1 MAKKDF
7 INNPALRFI
16 SETAPEETEAPK
28 AEPKPEITTPEGYKL
43 NPIYV
48 EKRSRRLQLVLQP
61 SLYERVKTKAA
72 SAGQSVNDYI
82 HDLLDKATREEQ

>member
-16 SETAPEETEAPK
+16 SEAAPEEPEAPK
-28 AEPKPEITTPEGYKL
+28 AEPQPEITTPEGYKL

-48 EKRSRRLQLVLQP
+48 EKRIRRLQLVLQP

-72 SAGQSVNDYI
+72 AAGQSVNDYV
-82 HDLLDKATREEQ
+82 HALLDEATKED

>member
-1 MAKKDF
+1 MAKKNF
-7 INNPALRFI
+7 IDNPALRFI
-16 SETAPEETEAPK
+16 SEPEPDPRPETK
-28 AEPKPEITTPEGYKL
+28 APEGYKL

-61 SLYERVKTKAA
+61 SLYERVKATAA
-72 SAGQSVNDYI
+72 AAGQSVNDYI